1 MLYIAFM
8 KNKPGTVLGNVDI
21 MDKSKKWWN
30 EGDRPAG
37 LKTVAIYGA
46 LGTDAYDVLV
56 FEADDHE
63 DIRKMVDYWKEV
75 EFEIHPAIDLADTFR
90 KQGMNIA

>member
-37 LKTVAIYGA
+37 LKTLGIYGA
-46 LGTDAYDVLV
+46 LGTDAYDVYI
-56 FEADDHE
+56 FEAENHE
-63 DIRKMVDYWKEV
+63 DIRTMIDYWKEV
-75 EFEIHPAIDLADTFR
+75 EFEIHPALDLAATFR
-90 KQGMNIA
+90 QQGMNIT